1 MANLSKFSTI
11 RAKFSGLADFV
22 AIYIAEAH
30 PMERPNFSGN
40 LEIATHTVLEDRL
53 EAAKILSANMDKDQA
68 ILVDTMHNYASL
80 AYGALPE
87 RLYVVLDGQ
96 IVLEGKQGPFG
107 YNLGEIET
115 YLEHFGS
122 I

>member
-1 MANLSKFSTI
+1 
-11 RAKFSGLADFV
+11 
-22 AIYIAEAH
+22 
-30 PMERPNFSGN
+30 MERPNFSGN